1 MIKAKSLAYRDVTE
15 ALFKG
20 DFYASRGPVI
30 HALWIDTEDGS
41 VHIECEKAVKLV
53 FTRGGRR
60 LRAVYAREEGV
71 EYLTEVKFSVNPE
84 DIYFRVTVFDENGMT
99 ADTNAYFVD
108 TLGIDFDN
116 EKLFKE

>member
-1 MIKAKSLAYRDVTE
+1 MIKAKSLAYKDVTD
-15 ALFKG
+15 ALFRG
-20 DFYASRGPVI
+20 DFYSSRGPVI
-30 HALWIDTEDGS
+30 NALWIDTEDSS
-41 VHIECEKAVKLV
+41 VHIACEKAVKIV

-60 LRAVYAREEGV
+60 LRAVYAQEEGV

-84 DIYFRVTVFDENGMT
+84 DTYFRVTVFDENGMT

-116 EKLFKE
+116 ENLFKE

>member
-1 MIKAKSLAYRDVTE
+1 MIKAKSLAYRDVTD
-15 ALFKG
+15 ALFRG

-30 HALWIDTEDGS
+30 RSLWLDTEDGS
-41 VHIECEKAVKLV
+41 VHIECEKAVKVVL
-53 FTRGGRR
+53 TRGGRR
-60 LRAVYAREEGV
+60 LRAVYAKEEGV
-71 EYLTEVKFSVNPE
+71 DYLTEVKFSVNPE
-84 DIYFRVTVFDENGMT
+84 DIYFRVTVFDETGMT